1 MNAMKANPM
10 SETALLHQPAPVL
23 AELQPP
29 FVKTRYSG
37 AVMICG
43 ECQKRDNGPSKLT
56 AKDVRKDLKHA
67 LGEARHHLRL
77 VQSSCLG
84 LCPKKAIAV
93 AAVAV
98 GGPAL
103 LAEIQREEDVAAVA
117 ERLAGA
123 AER

>member
-1 MNAMKANPM
+1 MKATPM
-10 SETALLHQPAPVL
+10 PDTAQIERFEAPP
-23 AELQPP
+23 ESLQPP

-67 LGEARHHLRL
+67 LGDARHHLRL

-103 LAEIQREEDVAAVA
+103 LAEIHGEEDVATVA
-117 ERLAGA
+117 ARLAA
-123 AER
+123 PTQR

>member
-1 MNAMKANPM
+1 MKNTPM
-10 SETALLHQPAPVL
+10 PDTERTERPAPPPEAL
-23 AELQPP
+23 EPP

-43 ECQKRDNGPSKLT
+43 ECQKRDNGPSKLS
-56 AKDVRKDLKHA
+56 AKEVRKDLKQA
-67 LGEARHHLRL
+67 LGDARHHLRL

-84 LCPKKAIAV
+84 LCPRKAIAV

-103 LAEIQREEDVAAVA
+103 LAEVHGEEDVAAVA
-117 ERLAGA
+117 ARLAAPAHG
-123 AER
+123 

>member
-1 MNAMKANPM
+1 MPD
-10 SETALLHQPAPVL
+10 TAQTDRLAPPTD
-23 AELQPP
+23 APQPP

-56 AKDVRKDLKHA
+56 AKDVRKDLKQA
-67 LGEARHHLRL
+67 LGDARHHLRL

-103 LAEIQREEDVAAVA
+103 LAEVHRESDIAIVAA
-117 ERLAGA
+117 RLASPA
-123 AER
+123 AH